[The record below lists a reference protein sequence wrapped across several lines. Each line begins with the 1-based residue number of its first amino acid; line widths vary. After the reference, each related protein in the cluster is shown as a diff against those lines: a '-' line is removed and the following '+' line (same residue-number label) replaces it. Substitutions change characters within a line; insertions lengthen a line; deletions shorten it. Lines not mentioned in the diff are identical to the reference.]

1 MDPIGFQKKLE
12 DLVNLVGSLTK
23 TTKEKHVNSPNF
35 RNAPHVINH
44 ASRKMP
50 HPDYQPRPE
59 TKQQQPHLASPYRL
73 PTFDGSSNPYDFKEW
88 VRRLDDYFESHCIPE
103 SHQVNIARSLLSDHA
118 CQFWMRLEDRK
129 ESRGEYST
137 WKDMR
142 QELKL
147 NYLPSTRDQPSNFRI
162 RSPHVHQTFGYGTLK
177 NPTRG
182 SRAYSPSTHQS
193 DSANSSPHHTAV
205 IHFSASF
212 VETNRGHH
220 YSRDHLSFS
229 NLRVAAPPCR
239 SLPSLDGQTSLGSSV
254 GSVHYDSPLRPTHN
268 HPSQPLASPDLD
280 PASVNLIENRI
291 RKEMSP
297 EPETECIHF
306 VDAND
311 ITDDKGF
318 FEDETEVTKLD
329 SLYDL
334 NPDLGVLE
342 PLDLDTL
349 VHLDPNDIKDIPL
362 DKVCLDDINLISKE
376 ADLTLNPLKLSLED
390 SDFIIS
396 PNKTTPNNSGL
407 ILNNSDVNN
416 LESEVSQLDLLHELD
431 PNLIDPESFELRVI
445 TKHDP
450 IENINMSSEDSNLN
464 LKDSEPN
471 FNNEPPLTLLDPN
484 LGVAP
489 LDLHLKES
497 VLPDWADHIT
507 PPTNL
512 NENISPHF
520 HVVPTST
527 LDTLPRLLSPIP
539 TGDSLGYVIMF
550 ESNDPSSYHTPDSYI
565 LPTTS
570 LSFPVKDLP
579 SPSWLTLLDHLTTL
593 RRLSVTLAETPYG
606 DALLAKDVFIAP
618 PTPVPL
624 NRETF
629 CPLILRLVPKLIIGI
644 ETFPSLTPSAPTS
657 SSLGRHPSSL
667 PLAHGHHSPPLPS
680 PRPATH
686 PLLAALPLHLSS
698 PGKPCMEDPDVDHEF
713 LYDEQG
719 RVDIL
724 QSPFFNV
731 TFGSDRT
738 VDEYVDR
745 IIYQLT
751 FAIEDRIPQ
760 GRWYLIGRPSTPPN
774 LAPNP
779 ATTTRGTSF
788 RR

>member
-1 MDPIGFQKKLE
+1 MCVTVPAYSCCICPPIRQFLGSRVPSLQPDSDGNGYLAQVLIGSKCCFTVVGILGGFSGVEFNDISNFEVVYRNFHTPAVIIGGIFALIALIISLLLIFEHLRSYSNPDEQKWIIGILFMVPVYASESVKSAI
-12 DLVNLVGSLTK
+12 DGGFSQ
-23 TTKEKHVNSPNF
+23 S
-35 RNAPHVINH
+35 H
-44 ASRKMP
+44 AVTQFPTSVVTPKP
-50 HPDYQPRPE
+50 IRPI
-59 TKQQQPHLASPYRL
+59 L
-73 PTFDGSSNPYDFKEW
+73 PTHESNQGMPPTPSS
-88 VRRLDDYFESHCIPE
+88 RH
-103 SHQVNIARSLLSDHA
+103 
-118 CQFWMRLEDRK
+118 LE
-129 ESRGEYST
+129 
-137 WKDMR
+137 
-142 QELKL
+142 
-147 NYLPSTRDQPSNFRI
+147 
-162 RSPHVHQTFGYGTLK
+162 
-177 NPTRG
+177 
-182 SRAYSPSTHQS
+182 
-193 DSANSSPHHTAV
+193 HHP
-205 IHFSASF
+205 ASF

-239 SLPSLDGQTSLGSSV
+239 SLPSLDGRTSLGSSV

-297 EPETECIHF
+297 ESETECIYF

-376 ADLTLNPLKLSLED
+376 ADLTLNPLKLSSED

-450 IENINMSSEDSNLN
+450 IDNINMSSEDSNLN

-507 PPTNL
+507 LPTDL

-539 TGDSLGYVIMF
+539 TVQGDGGGNSFMVDSGVKTAKPVGCCNILLTDYALLTTDDGKTIDTGGEERAMELLEKGTSKQQLTEQLLKGDEEKGILHRSSFYDFFFNPTVLG
-550 ESNDPSSYHTPDSYI
+550 
-565 LPTTS
+565 
-570 LSFPVKDLP
+570 KDLYTIVKFG
-579 SPSWLTLLDHLTTL
+579 LVQYMILKTLCSFSALLL
-593 RRLSVTLAETPYG
+593 ELFGVYG
-606 DALLAKDVFIAP
+606 DGEFKWYKGWLLQLLHIYMYFQRSH
-618 PTPVPL
+618 TNL
-624 NRETF
+624 CGFLHMER
-629 CPLILRLVPKLIIGI
+629 
-644 ETFPSLTPSAPTS
+644 
-657 SSLGRHPSSL
+657 SL
-667 PLAHGHHSPPLPS
+667 PC
-680 PRPATH
+680 
-686 PLLAALPLHLSS
+686 
-698 PGKPCMEDPDVDHEF
+698 K
-713 LYDEQG
+713 Q
-719 RVDIL
+719 
-724 QSPFFNV
+724 
-731 TFGSDRT
+731 
-738 VDEYVDR
+738 
-745 IIYQLT
+745 
-751 FAIEDRIPQ
+751 
-760 GRWYLIGRPSTPPN
+760 
-774 LAPNP
+774 
-779 ATTTRGTSF
+779 
-788 RR
+788 